1 MLKCIV
7 NTSSYRTLSF
17 GRELSHAYL
26 FYSNDQALNNE
37 IALSFAK
44 SILCENG
51 SACGKCNSCMQFES
65 SSHPDFYILDDKSIK
80 VEDVSKLMDKMATLP
95 VYSNH
100 KVFVVLNF
108 ENVNERAQNKMLK
121 SLEEPNPSNIFIV
134 TSTKLDKLLPTVLS
148 RLSKVHVP
156 TLSERDKLSVIDEYK
171 SKNVNLS
178 SFKNFDTLTNM
189 LTFTDEKTNNT
200 LQAITKI
207 FDNLNNSS
215 SIPQIVS
222 SLGDVD
228 KDEFFPLMQD
238 MFMCVIKQTN
248 QFEKKDVASIA
259 LRFSPSV
266 LARCLPLIDD
276 AYKKLKSNVN
286 FYYILD
292 NLLFNIL
299 KEKYYA
305 TN

>member
-7 NTSSYRTLSF
+7 NTSSYRTLSL

-37 IALSFAK
+37 IALTFAE
-44 SILCENG
+44 SILCEKG
-51 SACGKCNSCMQFES
+51 SACGKCSSCMQFES
-65 SSHPDFYILDDKSIK
+65 NSHPDFYILDDKSIK
-80 VEDVSKLMDKMATLP
+80 VEDVAKLLDKMATLP
-95 VYSNH
+95 VYSKH

-134 TSTKLDKLLPTVLS
+134 TSTKLDKILPTVLS

-156 TLSERDKLSVIDEYK
+156 TLSEHDKLSIINEYK
-171 SKNVNLS
+171 SKNINLS

-189 LTFTDEKTNNT
+189 LTFTDNKTNNT

-248 QFEKKDVASIA
+248 QFEKKDIASIA

>member
-7 NTSSYRTLSF
+7 NTSSYRTLSL

-37 IALSFAK
+37 IALTFAE
-44 SILCENG
+44 SILCEKG
-51 SACGKCNSCMQFES
+51 SACGKCSSCTQFES
-65 SSHPDFYILDDKSIK
+65 NSHPDFYILDDKSIK
-80 VEDVSKLMDKMATLP
+80 VEDVAKLLDKMATLP
-95 VYSNH
+95 VYSKH

-134 TSTKLDKLLPTVLS
+134 TSTKLDKILPTVLS

-156 TLSERDKLSVIDEYK
+156 TLSEKDKLSIIDEYK
-171 SKNVNLS
+171 SKNINLS

-228 KDEFFPLMQD
+228 KDIFFPLMQD

-248 QFEKKDVASIA
+248 QFEKKDIASIA